1 MTALVM
7 RSEEQLDSL
16 RVGVTG
22 HPVPQSGWAEG
33 QAARAERAAL
43 CQEEGHLEGVAHGL
57 AWEAKGETANRASK
71 RGTFTQDSSF

>member
-1 MTALVM
+1 MAALV

-33 QAARAERAAL
+33 QAARVERAAL

-57 AWEAKGETANRASK
+57 AWEAKEEIANRASK
-71 RGTFTQDSSF
+71 RGTFIQDSSF